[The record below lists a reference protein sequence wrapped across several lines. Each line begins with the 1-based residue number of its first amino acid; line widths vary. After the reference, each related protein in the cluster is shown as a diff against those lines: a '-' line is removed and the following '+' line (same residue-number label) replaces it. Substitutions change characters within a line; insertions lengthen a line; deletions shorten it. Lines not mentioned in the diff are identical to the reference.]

1 MIYYIQ
7 KGALNIMKFIVV
19 YKDTILFT
27 APNYNSALT
36 WLMTYTRKRDLI
48 FWMVVRHRGR
58 EDFTFCDE
66 EDIYYNFA
74 IIKD

>member
-1 MIYYIQ
+1 
-7 KGALNIMKFIVV
+7 MKFIVV
-19 YKDTILFT
+19 YKDAVLFT
-27 APNYNSALT
+27 ASNYTSALD

-48 FWMVVRHRGR
+48 FWTAIQHRGR
-58 EDFTFCDE
+58 EDFTYCDK